1 MEITVQIIPA
11 NAVFT
16 QAIDSLSAKEN
27 MTLAD
32 IELPERED
40 GVYTWYT
47 DRTTKVEDGNTYK
60 LCFKPADT
68 VNYDWTSV
76 TGWNRA
82 YNGVVFNVK
91 ITIEKEPEQHV
102 HDYGNKYKSDSRSHW
117 YQCSCGEKSGLANH
131 TWDKGAITTK
141 PTDTAAGKKT
151 FTCTKCGY
159 KRYESVAALG
169 IDIGNS
175 KNNVV
180 VSGIEKNGYTY
191 TGSPITVKSLALR
204 RGKTTLKN
212 GVDYTVQYKNN
223 KNIGTATVKIT
234 GKGNYRG
241 SVSKTFAIKAGKG
254 KIYKVAQKG
263 VPGYLKYKVTNAAS
277 NGKGTVTLVGSTSK
291 KSDKKFK
298 SLTVASSVKIGGV
311 NFNVTAVGAKA
322 FTGRKYLT
330 TVVIGGNVKT
340 IGGAAFSKCGKLGK
354 VTIKSTRITTI
365 GKNAFQGVKSNVK
378 IYLPKKK
385 YDAYAKKL
393 KAKGMNTPK
402 KAVYKKSK

>member
-1 MEITVQIIPA
+1 ML
-11 NAVFT
+11 F
-16 QAIDSLSAKEN
+16 
-27 MTLAD
+27 
-32 IELPERED
+32 
-40 GVYTWYT
+40 
-47 DRTTKVEDGNTYK
+47 
-60 LCFKPADT
+60 
-68 VNYDWTSV
+68 
-76 TGWNRA
+76 
-82 YNGVVFNVK
+82 
-91 ITIEKEPEQHV
+91 
-102 HDYGNKYKSDSRSHW
+102 RS
-117 YQCSCGEKSGLANH
+117 
-131 TWDKGAITTK
+131 
-141 PTDTAAGKKT
+141 
-151 FTCTKCGY
+151 
-159 KRYESVAALG
+159 
-169 IDIGNS
+169 
-175 KNNVV
+175 
-180 VSGIEKNGYTY
+180 
-191 TGSPITVKSLALR
+191 
-204 RGKTTLKN
+204 GKTTLKN
-212 GVDYTVQYKNN
+212 GGDYTVQYKNN